1 MQCEDEHT
9 VGHPTF
15 AMISRY
21 SYAMFTVLEITEADV
36 GELGSKAPFEALDTR
51 RHEHVSEALSS
62 EYIAGLQGEPW
73 SAALLSPVTPGLHL
87 P

>member
-1 MQCEDEHT
+1 
-9 VGHPTF
+9 
-15 AMISRY
+15 
-21 SYAMFTVLEITEADV
+21 MFTVLEITEADV
-36 GELGSKAPFEALDTR
+36 GELGSKAPFEALDTT